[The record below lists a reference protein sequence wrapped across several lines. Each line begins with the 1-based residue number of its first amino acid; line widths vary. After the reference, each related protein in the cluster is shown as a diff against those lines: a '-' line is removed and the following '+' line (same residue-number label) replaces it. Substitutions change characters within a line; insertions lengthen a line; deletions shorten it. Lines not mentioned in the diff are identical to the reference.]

1 MVPRIMLS
9 SKIHILIRYTGIFL
23 AFLAGIYFIY
33 FTNVHIS
40 SLPNMNWGV
49 PSIVALIVTLVLY
62 SFGVLLGG
70 SVWYLLLQGY
80 CINVKW
86 QLAQKIFGQAQF
98 GKYLPGNIGHHV
110 GRVLLASSNGVPL
123 QITIQTMLIETVWG
137 ATIGAGIALLASL
150 YIVVPASI
158 SAISATGAT
167 EIFLFLVAL
176 SLLPFLVLKIITAYM
191 PSFAVKLTGGVKLRL
206 PRFGVLLQIIA
217 LYLLSFLIVGVV
229 LDFHAR
235 YLFNYSDSRVLL
247 LTGIFSWAW
256 IAGYLTPGAPAGL
269 GMRDAILLTALTPLY
284 GSGIAI
290 GLTVTLRVVTT
301 LGDGLVFLVALLS
314 RAKSA

>member
-1 MVPRIMLS
+1 MLS
-9 SKIHILIRYTGIFL
+9 SKIHILIRYTGIIL

-33 FTNVHIS
+33 FVNLHIS
-40 SLPNMNWGV
+40 SLPKLNWGLQ
-49 PSIVALIVTLVLY
+49 SIVVVIVTLVHY
-62 SFGVLLGG
+62 SLGVLLGG

-110 GRVLLASSNGVPL
+110 GRVLLASSYGVPL

-137 ATIGAGIALLASL
+137 ATIGAGIALFASL

-158 SAISATGAT
+158 SVISATGAT
-167 EIFLFLVAL
+167 EILFFLVVL

-206 PRFGVLLQIIA
+206 PRFGMLLQIIA
-217 LYLLSFLIVGVV
+217 LYLLSFLIIGVV

-235 YLFNYSDSRVLL
+235 YLFNYSDSRVFL
-247 LTGIFSWAW
+247 LTGIYSCAW

-269 GMRDAILLTALTPLY
+269 GVREAILITALTPLY
-284 GSGIAI
+284 GTGISI
-290 GLTVTLRVVTT
+290 GLTVSLRMVST
-301 LGDGLVFLVALLS
+301 LGDGLVFFIALIS
-314 RAKSA
+314 RVKS